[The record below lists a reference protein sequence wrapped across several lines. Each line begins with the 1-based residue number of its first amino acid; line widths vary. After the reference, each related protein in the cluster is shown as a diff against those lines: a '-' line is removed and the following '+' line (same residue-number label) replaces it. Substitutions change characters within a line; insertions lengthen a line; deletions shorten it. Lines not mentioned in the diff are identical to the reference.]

1 MSAKGGIT
9 EGKSH
14 KEGGIPMIV
23 KSTGQQVELEGG
35 EGVINKRNMASTKT
49 FNFEGKELTICEI
62 ASAINKA
69 DGNGVQIDCSGVVGK
84 KYKYKDGG
92 FVDLFEDY
100 ENIPQRVQEILDEY
114 ADDIEDG
121 NIRTLKQVQKEL
133 ESIGYT
139 FEYYVDGSVYALRP
153 ISVPLHD
160 VEGYEDEYKEGGEL
174 PNAEK
179 LFHLPIELAVY
190 VPSTQDVNKKVSL
203 SEMKERV
210 NKVSSFLANLFGG
223 FTRTDK
229 VGGYLASNKEIVVEE
244 VEPVTAF
251 ATKEDFR
258 KNIVTLINKLS
269 EWAKEW
275 NQEAIGLEY
284 EGDLYYVP
292 QNFRNGGAVSVGTRH
307 EMEHA
312 DTINKFKRS
321 DVSTKEVAQAIATD
335 HIKENP
341 KYYTHLRQM
350 EKELKKGVSGSVVH
364 KALSEHDRIIHRK
377 RNKRK
382 YALGGSMPN
391 KESVHI
397 VVKEDFTPTLFHM
410 GTGKYAGESVLRKY
424 ELNHLYFLENDG
436 HTSTFAYPRTDYY
449 FMIPNRLIELK
460 GYSRKYKNGGN
471 VEPYSHYK
479 MNLSTSDIAILDILR
494 SVPTEKLTH
503 QDLEFISN
511 FRGINVVNNLSIDL
525 IAKLYGLIFKYHSIT
540 SPIHN
545 ILISNNGTG
554 NLLNLAPTYVKNVF
568 VDFQDGVFRKIEE
581 QINFAQNRNKVK
593 FFQNSYK
600 GIDAIIHVYQMT
612 NPEQELLSQH
622 LNKNPRGMVAM
633 GVCEF
638 SSMNHLEEFKNHIMN
653 SRVRGENIAVYSI
666 KTGITQNGECTLI
679 YIYNRF

>member
-14 KEGGIPMIV
+14 KEGGIPMVV

-62 ASAINKA
+62 ASTINKA

-92 FVDLFEDY
+92 FIDLFEDY
-100 ENIPQRVQEILDEY
+100 EKIPPNVKEILDEY
-114 ADDIEDG
+114 ADEIEDG
-121 NIRTLKQVQKEL
+121 DIRTLKQVQDAL
-133 ESIGYT
+133 ENVGYT
-139 FEYYVDGSVYALRP
+139 FEFYVDGSVYALRP
-153 ISVPLHD
+153 ISVPLNQ
-160 VEGYEDEYKEGGEL
+160 VEGYEDEYKEGGSL

-179 LFHLPIELAVY
+179 LFHLPIELAIY
-190 VPSTQDVNKKVSL
+190 VPSTQDVNKKVSP
-203 SEMKERV
+203 SEMKQRV
-210 NKVSSFLANLFGG
+210 NKVSSYLANLFGG

-251 ATKEDFR
+251 ATKEDFQ
-258 KNIVTLINKLS
+258 KNIFQLIEKLS
-269 EWAKEW
+269 EWAREW

-292 QNFRNGGAVSVGTRH
+292 QKFKNGGSVSVGTRH

-312 DTINKFKRS
+312 DTINKFKRK
-321 DVSTKEVAQAIATD
+321 DISTKQVARAIATD

-341 KYYTHLRQM
+341 NYYNYLRAM
-350 EKELKKGVSGSVVH
+350 EREMKKGISGHEVH
-364 KALSEHDRIIHRK
+364 KALSEHDKIIHRK

-397 VVKEDFTPTLFHM
+397 SVKEDYKPTLFHV
-410 GTGKYAGESVLRKY
+410 GSGKYAGDSVLRRN
-424 ELNHLYFLENDG
+424 ELNHLYFIENDG
-436 HTSTFAYPRTDYY
+436 HTSTFIYPRTDYY
-449 FMIPNRLIELK
+449 FMIPNSIIEVK
-460 GYSRKYKNGGN
+460 GYSRKFENGGS
-471 VEPYSHYK
+471 VPSYEKYK
-479 MNLSTSDIAILDILR
+479 SRLSTNDIAILDIMR
-494 SVPTEKLTH
+494 SVPIEKMTTND
-503 QDLEFISN
+503 QEFIST
-511 FRGINVVNNLSIDL
+511 FRGINVVNSLSIDL
-525 IAKLYGLIFKYHSIT
+525 ITKLYGLMFKYHSIT

-554 NLLNLAPTYVKNVF
+554 NLLNLAPSYVHNVF
-568 VDFQDGVFRKIEE
+568 VDFADNEFRPIEE

-600 GIDAIIHVYQMT
+600 GIDAIIHVYPTT
-612 NPEQELLSQH
+612 NPEQELITQH
-622 LNKNPRGMVAM
+622 TNKNPKGMIAI

-638 SSMNHLEEFKNHIMN
+638 SSMNHMNEFKKQIM
-653 SRVRGENIAVYSI
+653 SKRVRDEDITLYVV

-679 YIYNRF
+679 YILNRI